1 MLKRHGHGYEHSF
14 SYNWEAMRGFHF
26 LMQIA
31 HLLNILV
38 ENSARLA
45 RMVRKRGLRGLIQ
58 FLRSTCTG
66 PWLDAQRIQHLLASP
81 CQIRLV

>member
-1 MLKRHGHGYEHSF
+1 
-14 SYNWEAMRGFHF
+14 MRGFHF

-38 ENSARLA
+38 ENRARLA

-58 FLRSTCTG
+58 FLRSTCGG
-66 PWLDAQRIQHLLASP
+66 PWLDAGRIQHLLASP